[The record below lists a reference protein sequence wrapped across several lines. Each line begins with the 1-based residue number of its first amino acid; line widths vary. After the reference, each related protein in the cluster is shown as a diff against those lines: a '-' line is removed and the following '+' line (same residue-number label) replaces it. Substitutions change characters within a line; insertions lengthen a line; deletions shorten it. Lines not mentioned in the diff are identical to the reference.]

1 MKTLTFIKI
10 FFFLQLYQESNCFA
24 SLNLFTYLQQDTAI
38 LLTQASNLS
47 SIEGFCSSNRPGQ
60 KCKNFLI
67 THGFLSNGNVT
78 WINNMKSNLF
88 ELYNLS
94 ANIFVIDWSNGSI
107 TGYDYEKAINNMET
121 KSVLETYKVL
131 KGISAQISSS
141 NGLIDF
147 HCIGHSLGAHYCGLL
162 SKLFR
167 KSVNALKFRRISA
180 LDPAGPC
187 I

>member
-1 MKTLTFIKI
+1 MKI
-10 FFFLQLYQESNCFA
+10 FFFLKLFEYSNCFA
-24 SLNLFTYLQQDTAI
+24 SLNLFTYSQQDKAI
-38 LLTQASNLS
+38 LLSQASNLS
-47 SIEGFCSSNRPGQ
+47 SFDGFCTYTRPGE

-78 WINNMKSNLF
+78 WINNMKANLF
-88 ELYNLS
+88 ELYNS
-94 ANIFVIDWSNGSI
+94 SVNIFVIDWSNGSI

-121 KSVLETYKVL
+121 KSVIETYKVL

-147 HCIGHSLGAHYCGLL
+147 HCIGHSLGAHYCGLI

-187 I
+187 IQI